1 MNIRNE
7 WNEISSSPS
16 ALFYTIQ
23 ETIDSVK
30 ANFDIRRYYS
40 AEGSEVTVDGVN
52 VQVIIQ
58 NHSNPIHQS
67 DVDKKIL
74 LPMDTVVYTGSYI
87 VYEGQTWIINSNVN
101 IVDGAYKMC
110 QMQLANYILK
120 FQSPTGTILSYPCI
134 DDSSLT
140 TGLDENKIITTLSG
154 IHRIKLPFDDNT
166 KLIGVDRR
174 FFLDKV
180 GTTTYKVTNVNN
192 TTYNYGDKGLIE
204 LTLQQD
210 MLQIND
216 GELPKDRPD
225 LGICNYF
232 EPTTEPKPPVEG
244 YSYAVITCS
253 NPNNE
258 ITLGSSTYRMLVP
271 TFYNADATLAS
282 GITAVWNWEL
292 PNGYESYFD
301 IKYDGNLA
309 KIKVLENYD
318 LLGTTVKGNV
328 MSSNGGYGGSITL
341 TIIV

>member
-1 MNIRNE
+1 MDAFERFKKRMLNTSGISARDEQIKNSKQNLQNMFFDDASANPNIIL
-7 WNEISSSPS
+7 WN
-16 ALFYTIQ
+16 T
-23 ETIDSVK
+23 
-30 ANFDIRRYYS
+30 
-40 AEGSEVTVDGVN
+40 
-52 VQVIIQ
+52 
-58 NHSNPIHQS
+58 
-67 DVDKKIL
+67 DKKLDCRITDRKFNTTYGIKAKIQVLLNSIL
-74 LPMDTVVYTGSYI
+74 KVGDIIYNATDKEYWMCTNLLNINDIYKQGEITLCNYT
-87 VYEGQTWIINSNVN
+87 
-101 IVDGAYKMC
+101 
-110 QMQLANYILK
+110 LK

-134 DDSSLT
+134 DDSSFMD
-140 TGLDENKIITTLSG
+140 GLDEGKTITTLNG
-154 IHRIKLPFDDNT
+154 VHRIKLPFDDNT
-166 KLIGVDRR
+166 KLIGVGRR
-174 FFLDKV
+174 FFLDKS
-180 GTTTYKVTNVNN
+180 GTTTYEVTNVNN

-204 LTLQQD
+204 LTLKQD
-210 MLQIND
+210 SAYNPLTDKN
-216 GELPKDRPD
+216 GV
-225 LGICNYF
+225 CNYF
-232 EPTTEPKPPVEG
+232 EPTTDPKPPVEG

>member
-134 DDSSLT
+134 DDSSFMA
-140 TGLDENKIITTLSG
+140 GLDEGKTITTLNG
-154 IHRIKLPFDDNT
+154 VHRIKLPFDDNT
-166 KLIGVDRR
+166 KLIGVGRR
-174 FFLDKV
+174 FFLDKS
-180 GTTTYKVTNVNN
+180 GTTTYEVTNVNN

-204 LTLQQD
+204 LTLKQD
-210 MLQIND
+210 SAYNPLTDKN
-216 GELPKDRPD
+216 GV
-225 LGICNYF
+225 CNYF
-232 EPTTEPKPPVEG
+232 EPTTDPKPPVEG